1 LDIASGARE
10 YGSRSELIKK
20 STIPRGLAVS
30 RSYGNLLN
38 HSMKEARHLYEFMTT
53 GVGCV

>member
-1 LDIASGARE
+1 LDITSGARE
-10 YGSRSELIKK
+10 YGSCGELIKK

-30 RSYGNLLN
+30 MGYGNLLN

-53 GVGCV
+53 ATGCV